1 MTEHIF
7 FQIETRWLFCNAH
20 RRKTNHVQF
29 VRFNAHVLL
38 GSRFARNVHT
48 GHKRA
53 HGCGVKAFDLRRSE
67 RTRKEN
73 TNMHEI
79 SANSEAAFNTI
90 RENYKRTSHYTTA
103 HQQNLKHGA
112 TC

>member
-1 MTEHIF
+1 M
-7 FQIETRWLFCNAH
+7 R
-20 RRKTNHVQF
+20 
-29 VRFNAHVLL
+29 
-38 GSRFARNVHT
+38 
-48 GHKRA
+48 
-53 HGCGVKAFDLRRSE
+53 VKAFDLRRSE

-73 TNMHEI
+73 SNMHEI

-112 TC
+112 TCREPREVSAKMSRRRNDDSAN